1 MDMLDN
7 VNAPAGNGTQS
18 RVATMADLAGYG
30 TPVGV
35 VQPYLGTTAPEKYV
49 LCNGAAISR
58 TEYAE
63 LFAIIGT
70 RYGGGNGSTTFNVPD
85 FQGLLLRGAGGDA
98 AAMGTTQD
106 WAIKDITGTL
116 GIVAWVQNPGPS
128 GAFSGTATSN
138 IPVGGTNAGRGNITF
153 SAQNSP
159 GYGAS
164 HIADEVRP
172 INQSVNYIIKAK
184 A

>member
-49 LCNGAAISR
+49 LCNGAAILR

-63 LFAIIGT
+63 LFAVIGT
-70 RYGGGNGSTTFNVPD
+70 RYGEGNGSTTFNVPD
-85 FQGLLLRGAGGDA
+85 FQGMFLRGAGGDA

-116 GIVAWVQNPGPS
+116 GIVGWIQNPGPS
-128 GAFSGTATSN
+128 GAFSGTVLN
-138 IPVGGTNAGRGNITF
+138 NMPVGGTSTGCKDITF

-159 GYGAS
+159 GYGSS

-172 INQSVNYIIKAK
+172 VNQSVNYIIKAK
-184 A
+184 I